1 MDTFKFKRVEEGA
14 DSNAKTR
21 RYIVM
26 NDIENTYILLIY
38 LFSTEIKANI
48 AVPQGFDKNEWL
60 ATNSMKCILYISC
73 FFL

>member
-26 NDIENTYILLIY
+26 NDIENT
-38 LFSTEIKANI
+38 
-48 AVPQGFDKNEWL
+48 
-60 ATNSMKCILYISC
+60 
-73 FFL
+73 